1 MKERLNLTNNEK
13 MAREIVG
20 LESNASHFAMAESL
34 DEMLDKEKAE
44 QFNNQVD
51 KYVEKL
57 NQRTELLEQYTEAVK
72 NDLNSCEIKPMMTR
86 ILVEPCKANP
96 FQKMIT
102 SKSGLIID
110 AGGYVPE
117 AKSNDTGEWEELEQ
131 AIEVGLVVEV
141 GPDCKYIQPG
151 DYVFYQ
157 KAAAVPVPFFKLG
170 FKTVSETQVISVVNE
185 KLTERFNKIKE

>member
-20 LESNASHFAMAESL
+20 LESNASHFAMAQSL
-34 DEMLDKEKAE
+34 DEMVEKERAE
-44 QFNNQVD
+44 QFNGQVD

-57 NQRTELLEQYTEAVK
+57 NQRTELLEQYTEAVR
-72 NDLNSCEIKPMMTR
+72 NDLNACEIKPMMSR
-86 ILVEPCKANP
+86 VLVEPCKVNP

-117 AKSNDTGEWEELEQ
+117 VKSSDTGEWEELEQ

-141 GPDCKYIQPG
+141 GPDCKYTKPG
-151 DYVFYQ
+151 DYAFYQ

-170 FKTVSETQVISVVNE
+170 FKTIGETQIISIVNE
-185 KLTERFNKIKE
+185 GLTERFNKVK